1 MLRVLTLAKTPKSK
15 ASKKTEPPIIQLR
28 QLVAR
33 GWTLDQRQH
42 NTAQEGM
49 SQMGLAICLTSLL
62 TDKQIQEG
70 EIDLTS
76 HYVDYAYRLT
86 ALQQQY
92 QPPLFTSLRRHCG
105 HNLHATILIDPIL
118 TNTANNC
125 QHNLQQGDLHALLLP
140 AKLEYEKRHQHNQ
153 CDTCYKPGTIRQDWK
168 AFPGQLA
175 ILYLNPTSGE
185 AYLPT
190 MRSKDQG
197 SEHIILHQLRA
208 RKATLWNKEYSVT
221 AALVGV
227 ASNPEELA
235 ETALLELPTRNQPNQ
250 YHIYHG
256 TQYSRTIEEEQIP
269 SWWVVLALVL
279 QETTTIP
286 QNAPPPR
293 HGKQQ
298 TRSQKHDKRWKGA
311 DGTVARAS
319 DNKQRVRKTI
329 QKRKAGRRQQG
340 SQQATANQR
349 KATLANL
356 LRATARGPPHN
367 QTKKPRTTYQRRS
380 ESKQSRQIMLT
391 LTPQNPARLP
401 QITDLT
407 QETGQTSKQN
417 RRKCCTM
424 SHKHTSLP
432 ITIPITT
439 LRYPAKKSQP
449 TTRKRLRWI
458 KTSTVA
464 TPNKNNYQYHLT
476 SPRHCKEKKMATLP
490 CVMHRTTPPHS
501 KTNNI

>member
-1 MLRVLTLAKTPKSK
+1 MQRVACQVYQDIWSYADHLLAMLRVLTLAKTPRSK
-15 ASKKTEPPIIQLR
+15 ATKKTEPPIIQLR
-28 QLVAR
+28 RLVAR

-62 TDKQIQEG
+62 TDKQIQEDR
-70 EIDLTS
+70 IDLTS

-118 TNTANNC
+118 TNTANNS
-125 QHNLQQGDLHALLLP
+125 QHNLQQGDLHALLQP
-140 AKLEYEKRHQHNQ
+140 AKLEYERRHQHNQ

-175 ILYLNPTSGE
+175 ILYLNPASGE

-190 MRSKDQG
+190 MRSKDQD

-227 ASNPEELA
+227 ASNPKELA

-256 TQYSRTIEEEQIP
+256 TQYSRTIEEGQIP

-286 QNAPPPR
+286 QNIPPPRHGR

-298 TRSQKHDKRWKGA
+298 TRSQKHDQRWKGA
-311 DGTVARAS
+311 DGTIARTA

-329 QKRKAGRRQQG
+329 QKRKAGRRQQS
-340 SQQATANQR
+340 SQQATANARQP
-349 KATLANL
+349 
-356 LRATARGPPHN
+356 LRTC
-367 QTKKPRTTYQRRS
+367 Y
-380 ESKQSRQIMLT
+380 E
-391 LTPQNPARLP
+391 RLP
-401 QITDLT
+401 ED
-407 QETGQTSKQN
+407 
-417 RRKCCTM
+417 R
-424 SHKHTSLP
+424 
-432 ITIPITT
+432 
-439 LRYPAKKSQP
+439 P
-449 TTRKRLRWI
+449 TTRPKNREPP
-458 KTSTVA
+458 TSGIA
-464 TPNKNNYQYHLT
+464 KA
-476 SPRHCKEKKMATLP
+476 SRADKSC
-490 CVMHRTTPPHS
+490 
-501 KTNNI
+501 